1 MDLTREFVRAK
12 NPCAE
17 GYRWFLRHFEV
28 GGNYQEL
35 LDALVNAGR
44 VDDACWLLSQFGP
57 THTRLVLDDL
67 NAEAMVFSGSLEI
80 RGNVEMGALLRV
92 GRNLHI
98 GGSARIDGALFAGDD
113 IRVEGQL
120 RCQGT
125 LEAGGDIRT
134 GWGIDS
140 EADILCGG
148 DLRVGWG
155 LRTQG
160 KLSVTNDVRVSQ
172 DLVVAGKIAC
182 GKNLRV
188 GGSIAT
194 DDTLQ
199 IGQGILAGGSISCA
213 THLNAN
219 FGVKA
224 GKDITVG
231 GAIRVGESLMATG
244 QIAAGQGYGVFAGLN
259 VHVDAWFDSGK
270 VCASAR
276 PEFLISGLCETY
288 RKAANRIYAH
298 TVNQMRSKWITAMS
312 PIVGQTFRIRA
323 KVVPLR
329 SRNALLVTQIS
340 GVQFSTQVASL
351 SYSIAKREIP
361 VGMPAQGQE
370 VKPPVESVAVGKP
383 ASVSKPVDRSP
394 TKRYFQLPS
403 MSVKFPGLPV
413 PKRFAREERMIPLP
427 VSGPSQVTQVPRS
440 VSVGTPGS
448 RPAPSGGQFTPEEE
462 RRIEDGF
469 QEILELVEELM
480 ANNKI
485 DDVKEYP
492 LVRPVPE
499 GAPSYCEFPYS
510 DDVKPWPWSMV
521 RGPLRRPRLALV
533 LELSVGERLIYWIET
548 ETSKDENYCSLAVEM
563 ADGSSLDEGVLETL
577 LDICSEAKGIW
588 PDPLPFGEGSIFSVR
603 ARHSRVD
610 GKLTW
615 NVMLLAFARLEHA
628 RVMVIA
634 NSAVG
639 LEQELVQS

>member
-1 MDLTREFVRAK
+1 MPSVTDPQQDTFPEDARLYRVFWAGELAPPEPGHSTKRFHLWLKEVDEYGKTVMGGQVLQVTESVGSIPRLPLQSYWRNGRHSRPKYSDSTRIEFLDIVAPESLNGTVRAGDEINDSSHHTWI
-12 NPCAE
+12 NPSDIRLLFSTSDGRRVRGLDAQVISARTLS
-17 GYRWFLRHFEV
+17 GQEV
-28 GGNYQEL
+28 IFPCYEIFRAFFAGTTDLAHAL
-35 LDALVNAGR
+35 LDHTW
-44 VDDACWLLSQFGP
+44 DAAEKDFIIGSNHHKDSDGEHWHIDLSSGVPHSAVPYLSLL
-57 THTRLVLDDL
+57 H
-67 NAEAMVFSGSLEI
+67 
-80 RGNVEMGALLRV
+80 
-92 GRNLHI
+92 
-98 GGSARIDGALFAGDD
+98 
-113 IRVEGQL
+113 
-120 RCQGT
+120 
-125 LEAGGDIRT
+125 
-134 GWGIDS
+134 
-140 EADILCGG
+140 
-148 DLRVGWG
+148 
-155 LRTQG
+155 
-160 KLSVTNDVRVSQ
+160 
-172 DLVVAGKIAC
+172 
-182 GKNLRV
+182 
-188 GGSIAT
+188 
-194 DDTLQ
+194 
-199 IGQGILAGGSISCA
+199 
-213 THLNAN
+213 
-219 FGVKA
+219 
-224 GKDITVG
+224 
-231 GAIRVGESLMATG
+231 
-244 QIAAGQGYGVFAGLN
+244 
-259 VHVDAWFDSGK
+259 FD
-270 VCASAR
+270 
-276 PEFLISGLCETY
+276 ETY